1 MSYTQESSEV
11 RPAEPPSTGELPRT
25 GAQTSN
31 VGPSGPLG
39 NSQPRIVEEHHVA
52 GPRGEDEIEAVD
64 DRGRRWYHL
73 RPEPRGRADLMGFNY
88 TWWAVLWIV
97 VIVSLFFPWW
107 Y

>member
-1 MSYTQESSEV
+1 MSYTQESSEA
-11 RPAEPPSTGELPRT
+11 RSAEPMSTGQLPRT
-25 GAQTSN
+25 GAQTSDL
-31 VGPSGPLG
+31 GPNGPQG
-39 NSQPRIVEEHHVA
+39 NSQPRIVEEHHVT

-88 TWWAVLWIV
+88 TWWTVLWIV